1 MKEIRMLKEKGK
13 PDGVKEKTD
22 GLLAAMKIQKLWR
35 GFATRR
41 KTRRRKLEEM
51 YLIGMIPR
59 PLDKP
64 IVPNEEMENV
74 SFLHAVIV
82 SFDVVTHTI
91 RNRRRK
97 LDMKF
102 KKSFKKLT
110 LKPLRQ

>member
-22 GLLAAMKIQKLWR
+22 GLVAAMKIQKLWR

-59 PLDKP
+59 PNDKKG
-64 IVPNEEMENV
+64 VPNEGMENV
-74 SFLHAVIV
+74 IV
-82 SFDVVTHTI
+82 TV
-91 RNRRRK
+91 
-97 LDMKF
+97 
-102 KKSFKKLT
+102 
-110 LKPLRQ
+110 

>member
-59 PLDKP
+59 PNDKQ
-64 IVPNEEMENV
+64 IVPNEEIDSV
-74 SFLHAVIV
+74 SVHNNQAVHLIK
-82 SFDVVTHTI
+82 SVTI
-91 RNRRRK
+91 NR
-97 LDMKF
+97 L
-102 KKSFKKLT
+102 
-110 LKPLRQ
+110 

>member
-22 GLLAAMKIQKLWR
+22 GLMAAMKIQKLWR

-59 PLDKP
+59 PNDKKN
-64 IVPNEEMENV
+64 VPNEEMENV
-74 SFLHAVIV
+74 TLFGN
-82 SFDVVTHTI
+82 I
-91 RNRRRK
+91 R
-97 LDMKF
+97 
-102 KKSFKKLT
+102 
-110 LKPLRQ
+110 

>member
-41 KTRRRKLEEM
+41 KTRRRKMEEM

-59 PLDKP
+59 PNDKKNE
-64 IVPNEEMENV
+64 PNEDMENV
-74 SFLHAVIV
+74 SQ
-82 SFDVVTHTI
+82 T
-91 RNRRRK
+91 R
-97 LDMKF
+97 
-102 KKSFKKLT
+102 
-110 LKPLRQ
+110 